1 MIYAFKSCFFLK
13 KIMDRVKKAKSCA
26 VDAKPFLSQLFLV
39 VI

>member
-1 MIYAFKSCFFLK
+1 VIYAFKSCFFFL
-13 KIMDRVKKAKSCA
+13 IMDRVKKAKSCA